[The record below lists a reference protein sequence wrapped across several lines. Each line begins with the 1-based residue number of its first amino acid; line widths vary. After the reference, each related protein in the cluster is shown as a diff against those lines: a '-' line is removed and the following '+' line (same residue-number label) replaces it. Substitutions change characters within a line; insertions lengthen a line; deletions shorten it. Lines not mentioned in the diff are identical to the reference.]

1 METNS
6 GSLWEGGSSTA
17 LFDKLAALTKD
28 FQNKIGERLTELK
41 SAADRLR
48 KDPGDTEALNVL
60 RVLAHKL
67 AGAGA
72 TFGYEEVSEKSKD
85 FELMISEVLK
95 EGRELLSEEQSHIQR
110 YLSEVE
116 VLSKKHDPEKI
127 MESSAAGSANRKRH
141 TSQAKKMILLLE
153 HDKEVVKDLAR
164 QLGYFGYTIQQ
175 IDRLEE
181 LTEGMNENSRRLAII
196 DTSILEERSD
206 AQKFLADLKRKHQEA
221 ISLIFTAGTDDF
233 ETRLNI
239 VRSGGDAFFVKP
251 FDIGK
256 LIDRVESLTAHT
268 ESVPYHILIVDDD
281 PEQVAYYALVLQQA
295 GMITSVALDPKRVIS
310 VLNEAKPELVLMDMY
325 MPGCNGME
333 LSSIIRQHEAFV
345 SIPIVFLSVETDM
358 DRQLAAIRL
367 GGDDFLTKPIKPE
380 HLVLSIMTR
389 AARTRNIR
397 YFMERDS
404 LTGLLNHTN
413 LKESLS
419 REVMRAERMD
429 VPVSFAMIDVD
440 HFKNV
445 NDTYGHLT
453 GDGVLKSLS
462 RLLQERLRR
471 TDIIGRY
478 GGEEFGVILL
488 NTAAETAAS
497 IMNEV
502 RENFSHIRQQVGGEE
517 LFVTFSCGVASFPEI
532 EQATAIGAAA
542 DYALYEAKE
551 GGRNRVIINSEY
563 PLP

>member
-1 METNS
+1 VRENP
-6 GSLWEGGSSTA
+6 GDREALTA
-17 LFDKLAALTKD
+17 L
-28 FQNKIGERLTELK
+28 
-41 SAADRLR
+41 
-48 KDPGDTEALNVL
+48 
-60 RVLAHKL
+60 RVQTHNL

-72 TFGYEEVSEKSKD
+72 TFGYDGLSKKSKQL
-85 FELMISEVLK
+85 ESMIDKVL
-95 EGRELLSEEQSHIQR
+95 EEERELSDEEQAQIQH

-116 VLSKKHDPEKI
+116 ALSKKKDPEKAKD
-127 MESSAAGSANRKRH
+127 AAADRPAAPKRRM
-141 TSQAKKMILLLE
+141 AKTKKSVYLFE
-153 HDKEVVKDLAR
+153 HDKEVAKDLTR
-164 QLGYFGYTIQQ
+164 QLGYFGYAIHS
-175 IDRLEE
+175 IERLEE
-181 LTEGMNENSRRLAII
+181 LADELDADHRRLVII
-196 DTSILEERSD
+196 NTVILKEWPD
-206 AQKFLADLKRKHQEA
+206 AQKFLSHLKEEHKEA
-221 ISLIFTAGTDDF
+221 ISLIFMSDKDDF
-233 ETRLNI
+233 ETRLNV
-239 VRSGGDAFFVKP
+239 VRSGGDAFFLKP
-251 FDIGK
+251 FDVGK
-256 LIDRVESLTAHT
+256 LIDRIESLTAQK

-380 HLVLSIMTR
+380 HLVLSITTR

-413 LKESLS
+413 LKENLA

-429 VPVSFAMIDVD
+429 APVSFAMIDVD

-478 GGEEFGVILL
+478 GGEEFGIILL
-488 NTAAETAAS
+488 NTGAETAAS
-497 IMNEV
+497 IMNEI
-502 RENFSHIRQQVGGEE
+502 RENFSHIRQQAEGEE
-517 LFVTFSCGVASFPEI
+517 FFVTFSCGVASFPEI
-532 EQATAIGAAA
+532 KQAAAMGAAA

-551 GGRNRVIINSEY
+551 SGRNRIVVSTED
-563 PLP
+563 PTS

>member
-1 METNS
+1 M
-6 GSLWEGGSSTA
+6 
-17 LFDKLAALTKD
+17 AALAKD
-28 FQNKIGERLTELK
+28 FHSRLGERVVELK
-41 SAADRLR
+41 DAAGQMR
-48 KDPGDTEALNVL
+48 KDPADKEALDAL

-72 TFGYEEVSEKSKD
+72 TFGYDELSKKSKE
-85 FELMISEVLK
+85 FELMVAGALK
-95 EGRELLSEEQSHIQR
+95 EDRELLGEEQAHVQR

-116 VLSKKHDPEKI
+116 LLSKKHDPENE
-127 MESSAAGSANRKRH
+127 MESSTDGASAPKRR
-141 TSQAKKMILLLE
+141 TQKAKKTILLLE
-153 HDKEVVKDLAR
+153 HDDEVVRDLAR
-164 QLGYFGYTIQQ
+164 QLGYFGYAIQQ

-181 LTEGMNENSRRLAII
+181 LTEGLEEGQRRLVFINAVV
-196 DTSILEERSD
+196 LRERPD
-206 AQKFLADLKRKHQEA
+206 AQKFLSELRKEYREQL
-221 ISLIFTAGTDDF
+221 SLIFTSETDDF
-233 ETRLNI
+233 DTRLNV
-239 VRSGGDAFFVKP
+239 VRSGGDAFFLKP
-251 FDIGK
+251 FDVGK
-256 LIDRVESLTAHT
+256 LIDRIESLTAQK

-295 GMITSVALDPKRVIS
+295 GMITSVALDPKRVIA

-380 HLVLSIMTR
+380 HLVLSITTR

-413 LKESLS
+413 LKENLS
-419 REVMRAERMD
+419 REVMRAERMEA
-429 VPVSFAMIDVD
+429 PVSFAMIDVD

-488 NTAAETAAS
+488 NTGAEIAAQ
-497 IMNEV
+497 IMNEI
-502 RENFSHIRQQVGGEE
+502 RENFSHIRQQAEGEE
-517 LFVTFSCGVASFPEI
+517 FFVTFSCGVASFPEI
-532 EQATAIGAAA
+532 KHAAAMGAAA

-551 GGRNRVIINSEY
+551 SGRNRIVVSSES
-563 PLP
+563 PAS

>member
-1 METNS
+1 M
-6 GSLWEGGSSTA
+6 
-17 LFDKLAALTKD
+17 AALTKD
-28 FQNKIGERLTELK
+28 FHNKLGERLTELK
-41 SAADRLR
+41 VAAGQTR
-48 KDPGDTEALNVL
+48 KDPGDRDALDAL

-72 TFGYEEVSEKSKD
+72 TFGYEELSKKSKE
-85 FELMISEVLK
+85 FEGMIAAALNE
-95 EGRELLSEEQSHIQR
+95 ERELLGEEQSHIQR

-116 VLSKKHDPEKI
+116 LLSKKHDPEKS
-127 MESSAAGSANRKRH
+127 MESSAAGTSAQQQRRRVPK
-141 TSQAKKMILLLE
+141 AKKTILLLE
-153 HDKEVVKDLAR
+153 HDEEVVKDLTR
-164 QLGYFGYTIQQ
+164 QLGYFGYGIQQ
-175 IDRLEE
+175 IQRLEE
-181 LTEGMNENSRRLAII
+181 LTDGEEEDGGRRIVII
-196 DTSILEERSD
+196 NTVVLRERSD
-206 AQKFLADLKRKHQEA
+206 AQKFLADMRKEHKEKL
-221 ISLIFTAGTDDF
+221 SLIFTAENDDF
-233 ETRLNI
+233 DTRLSV
-239 VRSGGDAFFVKP
+239 VRSGGDAFFLKP
-251 FDIGK
+251 FDVGK
-256 LIDRVESLTAHT
+256 LIDRIEALTAQK

-380 HLVLSIMTR
+380 HLVLSITTR

-413 LKESLS
+413 LKENLA
-419 REVMRAERMD
+419 REVMRAERMEA
-429 VPVSFAMIDVD
+429 PVSFAMIDVD
-440 HFKNV
+440 HFKGV

-478 GGEEFGVILL
+478 GGEEFGIILL
-488 NTAAETAAS
+488 NTGAEMAS
-497 IMNEV
+497 QIMNEI
-502 RENFSHIRQQVGGEE
+502 RENFSHIRQQSEGEE
-517 LFVTFSCGVASFPEI
+517 FFVTFSCGVASFPDI
-532 EQATAIGAAA
+532 KHAAAIGAAA

-551 GGRNRVIINSEY
+551 GGRNRVVVSSES
-563 PLP
+563 PIG

>member
-1 METNS
+1 ME
-6 GSLWEGGSSTA
+6 
-17 LFDKLAALTKD
+17 
-28 FQNKIGERLTELK
+28 
-41 SAADRLR
+41 SAAEKTRQN
-48 KDPGDTEALNVL
+48 PGDAEALSTL
-60 RVLAHKL
+60 KVLAHNL

-72 TFGYEEVSEKSKD
+72 TFGYVELSRKSKQL
-85 FELMISEVLK
+85 ETMIDGVLEK
-95 EGRELLSEEQSHIQR
+95 ERELSGDEYTHIEH

-116 VLSKKHDPEKI
+116 LLSKKNDPDKSKEATLDSPAPKKRR
-127 MESSAAGSANRKRH
+127 SAKS
-141 TSQAKKMILLLE
+141 KKTVYLFEPEEEIAR
-153 HDKEVVKDLAR
+153 DLTR
-164 QLGYFGYTIQQ
+164 QLGYFGYAIQQ
-175 IDRLEE
+175 IQRLEE
-181 LTEGMNENSRRLAII
+181 LDANVDDDGRLLAIVN
-196 DTSILEERSD
+196 TLILKERQD
-206 AQKFLADLKRKHQEA
+206 AQKYLADLKQAHKDA
-221 ISLIFTAGTDDF
+221 MSLIFLSETDDF
-233 ETRLNI
+233 ETRLRV
-239 VRSGGDAFFVKP
+239 VRSGGDAFFLKP
-251 FDIGK
+251 LDVGR
-256 LIDRVESLTAHT
+256 LIDRIESLTAQK

-295 GMITSVALDPKRVIS
+295 GMITSVALDPKRVIA

-380 HLVLSIMTR
+380 HLVLSITTR

-413 LKESLS
+413 LKENLA
-419 REVMRAERMD
+419 REVMRAQRTD
-429 VPVSFAMIDVD
+429 GPVSFAMIDVD

-445 NDTYGHLT
+445 NDSYGHLT

-478 GGEEFGVILL
+478 GGEEFGVILI
-488 NTAAETAAS
+488 NTGPDAAAQ
-497 IMNEV
+497 IMNEI
-502 RENFSHIRQQVGGEE
+502 RENFSHIRQQTEGEE
-517 LFVTFSCGVASFPEI
+517 FFVTFSCGVASFPEI
-532 EQATAIGAAA
+532 KQAASISAAA

-551 GGRNRVIINSEY
+551 SGRNQVIVSSEN
-563 PLP
+563 PMP